1 MNQCPRCARDV
12 TDGMTLCDECAGAAS
27 PAGVPNA
34 AEAAPSPASA
44 AVDSRP
50 KGRDLA
56 LMIGGVA
63 AGAVLVF
70 VVLAARGSSSSAD
83 TAPKTTAAR
92 SVSSAPVTATHETW
106 TTESRADWL
115 TDPRRGAAFE
125 LQSDNTVQT
134 WFGAIRPSLV
144 VRCDKH
150 GTDAFVFT
158 RTPTK
163 IEPRAEGKTV
173 TVSLDGEPVRTE
185 HWTDADDHTALFAPD
200 GAAFA
205 RRLRRARQLD
215 FSYTP
220 HNSKMV
226 TARFHVA
233 GLDALI
239 APAVK
244 TCGWTR

>member
-1 MNQCPRCARDV
+1 
-12 TDGMTLCDECAGAAS
+12 MTLCDECAGAAS
-27 PAGVPNA
+27 PAGVMSA
-34 AEAAPSPASA
+34 AEPAPSPAAPSG
-44 AVDSRP
+44 SRP

-63 AGAVLVF
+63 AGAILVF
-70 VVLAARGSSSSAD
+70 VVLASKGSSSSAEA
-83 TAPKTTAAR
+83 APKVAAAR
-92 SVSSAPVTATHETW
+92 SVPAAAPTTASHETW
-106 TTESRADWL
+106 TTDTRADWL
-115 TDPRRGAAFE
+115 NDPKRGAAFE

-144 VRCDKH
+144 VRCDKK
-150 GTDAFVFT
+150 GTDTFVFT

-173 TVSLDGEPVRTE
+173 TVSVDGEPVRTE

-205 RRLRRARQLD
+205 RRLRRAQRLE

-220 HNSKMV
+220 HNSQMV
-226 TARFHVA
+226 TVRFHVA
-233 GLDALI
+233 GLDALS
-239 APAVK
+239 ASAVK
-244 TCGWTR
+244 ACGWTK

>member
-1 MNQCPRCARDV
+1 
-12 TDGMTLCDECAGAAS
+12 MTLCDECAGAAS

-34 AEAAPSPASA
+34 AEPAPSPTPA
-44 AVDSRP
+44 AGEGRP

-56 LMIGGVA
+56 LMVGGVA

-70 VVLAARGSSSSAD
+70 VVLAARGSSSTVDA
-83 TAPKTTAAR
+83 AAKATAAR
-92 SVSSAPVTATHETW
+92 SVPAAAPATASREAW
-106 TTESRADWL
+106 TTDTRADWL
-115 TDPRRGAAFE
+115 NDPRRGAAFE

-144 VRCDKH
+144 VRCDKK

-173 TVSLDGEPVRTE
+173 TVSVDGEPIRTE

-205 RRLRRARQLD
+205 KRLRRAQQLE

-220 HNSKMV
+220 HNSQMV
-226 TARFHVA
+226 TVRFHVA
-233 GLDALI
+233 GLDALS

-244 TCGWTR
+244 TCGWTK